1 MRFRQ
6 LGRSGLT
13 VSEVGLG
20 CNNFGT
26 RCNMDSS
33 RDVIFEALD
42 TGINLFDTADIY
54 GNRGVSETFMGE
66 ILKGRRDEVVLATK
80 FGMDMGTG
88 DVALGSRRYIKR
100 AVEASLRRLQTDYID
115 LYQLHRPDPHTPIDE
130 TIAALND
137 LVRDGKVLYIGSSN
151 LSGWQIAQADLLAK
165 ELGGSRFISA
175 QNLYSLLERDVER
188 EVLPACRE
196 FYVGFLP
203 FFPLASGLLTGK
215 FKRGE
220 QLPAGTR
227 LSSRPEVVD
236 QANFDLI
243 EALERFAEQ
252 RDMTLLDL
260 AFVFLLS
267 TAEVSSVIAGAT
279 SKAQIKSNVATQKHT
294 LSERDTVEL
303 RELLTQY
310 E

>member
-26 RCNMDSS
+26 RCDLDGS
-33 RDVIFEALD
+33 REVIFEALD
-42 TGINLFDTADIY
+42 AGINLFDTADIY
-54 GNRGVSETFMGE
+54 GNRGGSETFMGE
-66 ILKGRRDEVVLATK
+66 ILKGRRDEVVLASK

-100 AVEASLRRLQTDYID
+100 AFYTSLRFLQPKYLD

-130 TIAALND
+130 TISALND
-137 LVRDGKVLYIGSSN
+137 LVREGKVLYIGSSN
-151 LSGWQIAQADLLAK
+151 FSGWQIAQADLLAK
-165 ELGGSRFISA
+165 ELGAARFISA
-175 QNLYSLLERDVER
+175 QNLYSLLERDVES
-188 EVLPACRE
+188 EIVPACRE
-196 FYVGFLP
+196 FNVGLLP

-220 QLPAGTR
+220 ELPAGTR
-227 LSSRPEVVD
+227 LSSRPEVVER
-236 QANFDLI
+236 ANFDLI
-243 EALERFAEQ
+243 EALEQFAEQ
-252 RDMTLLDL
+252 RDMRLLDL
-260 AFVFLLS
+260 AFAFLLA

-279 SKAQIKSNVATQKHT
+279 SKKQIRSNVDTQQHT
-294 LSERDTVEL
+294 LSERDIEEL
-303 RELLTQY
+303 RELLK
-310 E
+310 

>member
-26 RCNMDSS
+26 RCDLDGS
-33 RDVIFEALD
+33 REVIFEALD
-42 TGINLFDTADIY
+42 AGINLFDTADIY
-54 GNRGVSETFMGE
+54 GNRGGSETFMGE
-66 ILKGRRDEVVLATK
+66 ILKGRRDEVVLASK

-100 AVEASLRRLQTDYID
+100 AVEASLRRLQTDYLD

-130 TIAALND
+130 TISALND
-137 LVRDGKVLYIGSSN
+137 LVREGKVLYIGSSN
-151 LSGWQIAQADLLAK
+151 FSGWQIAQADLLAK
-165 ELGGSRFISA
+165 ELGAARFISA
-175 QNLYSLLERDVER
+175 QNLYSLLERDVES
-188 EVLPACRE
+188 EIVPACRE
-196 FYVGFLP
+196 FNVGLLP

-220 QLPAGTR
+220 ELPAGTR
-227 LSSRPEVVD
+227 LSSRPEVVER
-236 QANFDLI
+236 ANFDLI
-243 EALERFAEQ
+243 EALEQFAEQ
-252 RDMTLLDL
+252 RDMRLLDL
-260 AFVFLLS
+260 AFAFLLA

-279 SKAQIKSNVATQKHT
+279 SKKQIRSNVDTQQHT
-294 LSERDTVEL
+294 LSERDIEEL
-303 RELLTQY
+303 RELLK
-310 E
+310 